1 MLLER
6 LNQINDV
13 SVYAVSEK
21 RFETYGRII
30 TGYDFFD
37 MITYIEENTAIPDGG
52 NVYEASVP
60 GLEQFPVF
68 IELQNNLYGGM
79 EIQAGYCNG
88 QNSTY
93 NGFEYHKGSE
103 VNIAVTDFMI
113 VLGHTWLIQDNT
125 YQIEDAEVFFVEKGT
140 AFEMYQTTLHLS
152 PCKISAEGFRDIVIL
167 PRGTNTPL
175 TQEKRKAG
183 GEGRLLLQK
192 NKWVI
197 AHRDR
202 EPLIRQGAY
211 PGLKGE
217 NKELYY

>member
-13 SVYAVSEK
+13 FVYAVSEK
-21 RFETYGRII
+21 RFETYGRIV

-175 TQEKRKAG
+175 IQEKRKAG